1 MSWITFVVSLL
12 LNDID
17 EGSLLELFARE
28 HSLEKKELDIS
39 ACSLTLFR
47 MGFFVAVQAE
57 KAHHS

>member
-28 HSLEKKELDIS
+28 YSLEKKELDIS
-39 ACSLTLFR
+39 ASSLTLFR
-47 MGFFVAVQAE
+47 MGFFVAVQAK
-57 KAHHS
+57 KAHHY